1 MRVLLVDDSEE
12 FLASATRLLESQ
24 GAQVVGT
31 AGSGEEALSLAEQLA
46 PDLVLVDIELGP
58 EDGIAFTHTLRAHA
72 RNAAIVLTSAY
83 ERDDLAELIAGSG
96 AAGFVPKRALGLDA
110 IEAILDAA

>member
-24 GAQVVGT
+24 GMEVIGT
-31 AGSGEEALSLAEQLA
+31 AGSGAEALELTEQLA

-58 EDGIAFTHTLRAHA
+58 EDGIALTHKLRAHA
-72 RNAAIVLTSAY
+72 PEPAIVLTSAY
-83 ERDDLAELIAGSG
+83 ERDDLAELIVSSS
-96 AAGFVPKRALGLDA
+96 AAGFVPKRELGLDA